1 MKFTNRFGRSPIALN
16 PNPPFRDKMNR
27 AVSILA
33 AALLLMPAAALRAQ
47 QSQVPSV
54 QPFAPQETIVAPVV
68 LCIDDKPNGG
78 GRPST
83 QAYAKAAANGFRS
96 VLTLRS
102 DTDRVDRLA
111 ERFMVEQNKLRYFN
125 IPAASKLP
133 SRDRVDEFLRL
144 ARDPANHPMLINCAF
159 AERVAP
165 FMMIFRIVEQ
175 GWSREKALNEATG
188 SGLKAEPLKKFA
200 AAYLAQ
206 RKSKSADAMPAN
218 EGQIHRPFKMNGR

>member
-1 MKFTNRFGRSPIALN
+1 MNGAVVAL
-16 PNPPFRDKMNR
+16 F
-27 AVSILA
+27 V
-33 AALLLMPAAALRAQ
+33 AALLLMSAAPLRAQ
-47 QSQVPSV
+47 QSQMPSV
-54 QPFAPQETIVAPVV
+54 QPFAPRENIAAPVV

-78 GRPST
+78 GRPSA

-102 DTDRVDRLA
+102 DADGVDSLA
-111 ERFMVEQNKLRYFN
+111 ERLMVEQTKLRYFN

-133 SRDRVDEFLRL
+133 DRARVDEFLRL
-144 ARDPANHPMLINCAF
+144 ARDPANYPMLINCAF

-175 GWSREKALNEATG
+175 GWSEEKALKEATG
-188 SGLKAEPLKKFA
+188 SGLKAEPLKKFT

-206 RKSKSADAMPAN
+206 RKLKPADAMPAKT
-218 EGQIHRPFKMNGR
+218 GKSISHSKPTGR